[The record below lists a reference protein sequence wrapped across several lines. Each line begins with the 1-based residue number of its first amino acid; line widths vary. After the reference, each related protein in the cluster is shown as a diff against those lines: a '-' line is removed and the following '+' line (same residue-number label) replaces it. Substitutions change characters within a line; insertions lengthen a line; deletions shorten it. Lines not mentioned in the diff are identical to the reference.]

1 MGRASNSKKRRRA
14 ERAELPATTPKN
26 KGGRPRI
33 HTSAAARTAAWR
45 ARRKAGETG
54 RLFNTDSFSVADRH
68 GSDPFRTRSHRST
81 GHGDEALELDIE
93 WSSDGSS
100 GPEFTPNPDGGH
112 RP

>member
-14 ERAELPATTPKN
+14 ERAELPTATPTN

-33 HTSAAARTAAWR
+33 HPSAAARTAAWR

-54 RLFNTDSFSVADRH
+54 RLFNADSFSAANRH
-68 GSDPFRTRSHRST
+68 DHDPFRTRTHRST

-100 GPEFTPNPDGGH
+100 EPEDTRNQDGGD